1 MLRFLTAGE
10 THGKCLVAIL
20 EGMCSNLPVDKE
32 RINKYLALRQG
43 GYGRGGRMKI
53 EKDRVSILSGVRG
66 GLTLG
71 SPIALMIE
79 NKDFGNWEHI
89 MGDESCTDERKVTTP
104 RPGHADLTGSL
115 KYGHEDIRN
124 VLERASARETAIRT
138 AVGAVCAE
146 LLENLGIKVLS
157 RVVSIGSVKDE
168 SDYSS
173 KDFENRIDASD
184 LRMYDEE
191 KENEARELIDEAK
204 KKGESLGGVIEI
216 IVKNVPVGLGSYA
229 QYDRKL
235 DSILGGAI
243 LSVQAIKAVEIGE
256 GIKNAYRFGSSAHDE
271 IYFEDGDYK
280 RKTNRA
286 GGIEGGMSNG
296 EDIVIRAFMKPI
308 PTLYTPLDTVDIIT
322 KENVKATVE
331 RSDICAVSAASIV
344 LETVCA
350 FEIAKVILDKYDSDD
365 FNVLKN
371 AIKKVY

>member
-20 EGMCSNLPVDKE
+20 EGMCSNLHIDEE
-32 RINKYLALRQG
+32 RINKYLSLRQG

-66 GLTLG
+66 GVTLG

-89 MGDESCTDERKVTTP
+89 MGTISATDERKVTMP
-104 RPGHADLTGSL
+104 RPGHADLTGAL
-115 KYGHEDIRN
+115 KYGHSDIRN

-146 LLENLGIKVLS
+146 LLEALGIKVLS
-157 RVVSIGSVKDE
+157 RVVSIGSVEDK
-168 SDYSS
+168 SDYSCE
-173 KDFENRIDASD
+173 DFETRIDASD

-191 KENEARELIDEAK
+191 KENEAKALIDEAK
-204 KKGESLGGVIEI
+204 QKGESLGGVVEI
-216 IVKNVPVGLGSYA
+216 IVRNVPAGLGSYA

-256 GIKNAYRFGSSAHDE
+256 GIKNAYRFGSDVHDE
-271 IYFEDGDYK
+271 ICYKDGEYK

-308 PTLYTPLDTVDIIT
+308 PTLYTPLDTVDIVT
-322 KENVKATVE
+322 KESVKATVE

-350 FEIAKVILDKYDSDD
+350 FEIAKEILNKYDSDD
-365 FNVLKN
+365 FNVLKK
-371 AIKKVY
+371 AVLK